1 MFHLCHRFPVLS
13 LAGGCFPPSPF
24 TSPPVPIG
32 LRLTLCRW
40 GGALGGRCRSIICC
54 YSFSSALVT
63 GSCVLERPRAW
74 RRALWGLGVPIASAL
89 SAVGRGLEWG
99 AGGGGFGVTPP
110 LQRGTAAGIVCVVL
124 GGGTLNQGVCVAAL
138 PIRGTHWGGAIS
150 RDPIP
155 VLAIGGPTGVMLG
168 NGDPRIGGLGTPSQC
183 SQRETYWRWYLKWG
197 PPGSGGLGIHPDAP
211 QRGMCWGDGG
221 KWDPWI
227 RGFNDPIP
235 VLSVGEPKGGGAG
248 KGAASDERV
257 WGSILLLTIGEPIG
271 AVL

>member
-1 MFHLCHRFPVLS
+1 M
-13 LAGGCFPPSPF
+13 
-24 TSPPVPIG
+24 
-32 LRLTLCRW
+32 
-40 GGALGGRCRSIICC
+40 
-54 YSFSSALVT
+54 
-63 GSCVLERPRAW
+63 
-74 RRALWGLGVPIASAL
+74 
-89 SAVGRGLEWG
+89 
-99 AGGGGFGVTPP
+99 
-110 LQRGTAAGIVCVVL
+110 
-124 GGGTLNQGVCVAAL
+124 
-138 PIRGTHWGGAIS
+138 
-150 RDPIP
+150 
-155 VLAIGGPTGVMLG
+155 MLG

-221 KWDPWI
+221 KWDPRI

-235 VLSVGEPKGGGAG
+235 VLSGGEPKGGGAG

>member
-1 MFHLCHRFPVLS
+1 M
-13 LAGGCFPPSPF
+13 
-24 TSPPVPIG
+24 
-32 LRLTLCRW
+32 

-99 AGGGGFGVTPP
+99 GGGGLWGDTPP
-110 LQRGTAAGIVCVVL
+110 AKGHSCWNRLCCV

-211 QRGMCWGDGG
+211 QRGMCRGDGG
-221 KWDPWI
+221 KWDPQI

-248 KGAASDERV
+248 KGVASDERV

>member
-1 MFHLCHRFPVLS
+1 MGS
-13 LAGGCFPPSPF
+13 
-24 TSPPVPIG
+24 
-32 LRLTLCRW
+32 
-40 GGALGGRCRSIICC
+40 GRPHCVSAQCC
-54 YSFSSALVT
+54 
-63 GSCVLERPRAW
+63 GE
-74 RRALWGLGVPIASAL
+74 GLGV
-89 SAVGRGLEWG
+89 GCW
-99 AGGGGFGVTPP
+99 GGGFGVTPP

-155 VLAIGGPTGVMLG
+155 VLATGGPTGVMLG
-168 NGDPRIGGLGTPSQC
+168 NGDPRIGGLGTSSQC

-221 KWDPWI
+221 KWDPRI

-248 KGAASDERV
+248 KGVASDERV

-271 AVL
+271 AML